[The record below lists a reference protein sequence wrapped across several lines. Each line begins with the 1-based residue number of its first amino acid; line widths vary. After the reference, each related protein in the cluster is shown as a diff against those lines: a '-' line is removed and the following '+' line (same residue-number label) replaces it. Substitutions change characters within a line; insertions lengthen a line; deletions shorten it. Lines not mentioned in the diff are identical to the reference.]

1 MKKDS
6 VMQWFRNLIEG
17 PGTGANAGTGTN
29 GRAAHI
35 SRALTEHIS
44 PVTLPKALVITGML
58 IIAAIALLVLAGQR
72 ATRLPAGLA
81 KSNGRIEIERID
93 IASKYPGRIKQIEV
107 REGDDVTQGQTIAL
121 MDDTELRAQLAAA
134 KAAVR
139 RASQSIERAKAEV
152 VLREAEHKLSEA
164 ELKRAKELE
173 RKAVASTADL
183 DRRTAQH
190 EVAEAH
196 ILAANATVAD
206 AVAAR
211 DATEAEVARIE
222 ATIADMRL
230 TSPVEGRVEYRL
242 AQVGTVL
249 PAGGRIAT
257 ILDLSQTY
265 MTVFLP
271 TSDAGRARLGTEA
284 RILLD
289 AAPGYV
295 IPATV
300 SFVASEAQF
309 TPKTVETANE
319 REKLMYRVKLR
330 FDPKLIGTYRDH
342 VKAGLTGD
350 AFVKL
355 DAKAEWPTRLDVR
368 LPDAR

>member
-1 MKKDS
+1 MLR
-6 VMQWFRNLIEG
+6 FRNLLDPPTFG
-17 PGTGANAGTGTN
+17 VN
-29 GRAAHI
+29 GRTPI
-35 SRALTEHIS
+35 LSRAIAEHIS
-44 PVTLPKALVITGML
+44 PVTLPKALAMAGLLLAAAVAIT
-58 IIAAIALLVLAGQR
+58 VLAGQR
-72 ATRLPAGLA
+72 AARLPAGLA

-107 REGDDVTQGQTIAL
+107 REGDDVQANQTIAL
-121 MDDTELRAQLAAA
+121 MDVAELRAQLAAA

-152 VLREAEHKLSEA
+152 VLREAEHKLTEA
-164 ELKRAKELE
+164 ELKRARELE
-173 RKAVASTADL
+173 RKEVASTADL
-183 DRRTAQH
+183 DRRIAQH
-190 EVAEAH
+190 EIAEAQ
-196 ILAANATVAD
+196 ILAAQAAVGD

-211 DATEAEVARIE
+211 DATDAEVARIE
-222 ATIADMRL
+222 TTIADMTL
-230 TSPVEGRVEYRL
+230 TTPVEGRVEYRL

-249 PAGGRIAT
+249 AAGGRIAT

-271 TSDAGRARLGTEA
+271 TSEAGRARLGAEA
-284 RILLD
+284 RIVLD
-289 AAPGYV
+289 AAPGFV
-295 IPATV
+295 VPATV

-309 TPKTVETANE
+309 TPKTVETTNE

-330 FDPKLIGTYRDH
+330 FDPKLIDTYRDH

-350 AFVKL
+350 AYVKL
-355 DAKAEWPTRLDVR
+355 DAKAEWPRRLDVR

>member
-1 MKKDS
+1 M
-6 VMQWFRNLIEG
+6 
-17 PGTGANAGTGTN
+17 
-29 GRAAHI
+29 
-35 SRALTEHIS
+35 
-44 PVTLPKALVITGML
+44 
-58 IIAAIALLVLAGQR
+58 
-72 ATRLPAGLA
+72 
-81 KSNGRIEIERID
+81 
-93 IASKYPGRIKQIEV
+93 
-107 REGDDVTQGQTIAL
+107 
-121 MDDTELRAQLAAA
+121 RAQLAAA

-164 ELKRAKELE
+164 ELRRARELE
-173 RKAVASTADL
+173 RKAVASAADL
-183 DRRTAQH
+183 DRRIAQH
-190 EVAEAH
+190 DVAEAQ
-196 ILAANATVAD
+196 ILAANAAVAD
-206 AVAAR
+206 AIAAR
-211 DATEAEVARIE
+211 EATEAEVARIE
-222 ATIADMRL
+222 ATLADMTL

-242 AQVGTVL
+242 AQLGTVL
-249 PAGGRIAT
+249 AAGGRIAT

-271 TSDAGRARLGTEA
+271 TTEAGRARLGAQA

-289 AAPGYV
+289 AAPGFI

-350 AFVKL
+350 AYVRL
-355 DAKAEWPTRLDVR
+355 DDKTEWPRHLDVR